1 MIPRIKIAQLPTPIE
16 HLANLSGFLGGAR
29 IIIKRD
35 DLTGLA
41 LGGNKI
47 RKLEFLLAEALANG
61 AKTLITTGAMQ
72 SNHCRQ
78 TAAVAAKYG
87 LGCILV
93 LVGSAP
99 QEYSGNV
106 LLDRLLGAQIVW
118 CEKPTRD
125 QTLKQT
131 FDQAWA
137 DGKRPFLIPYGGS
150 SPVGAVAYSVAIQE
164 MLDQQVNP
172 DWIVFPTSS
181 GGTQAGMVL
190 GARIAGY
197 KGKVLGISVDEPA
210 SAFLPVVANLATEAA
225 DRLGR
230 KDKFNAEDVF
240 VNDAY
245 IGQGYGVF
253 SPVEKEAIQIFAAK
267 EGILLDPVY
276 TGRAAGGLIDLVRN
290 GYFKREEQVLFWHTG
305 GTPALFAEQYQNQLL

>member
-1 MIPRIKIAQLPTPIE
+1 MIPRIKIAHLPTPIE

-99 QEYSGNV
+99 Q
-106 LLDRLLGAQIVW
+106 
-118 CEKPTRD
+118 
-125 QTLKQT
+125 
-131 FDQAWA
+131 
-137 DGKRPFLIPYGGS
+137 
-150 SPVGAVAYSVAIQE
+150 
-164 MLDQQVNP
+164 
-172 DWIVFPTSS
+172 
-181 GGTQAGMVL
+181 
-190 GARIAGY
+190 RI
-197 KGKVLGISVDEPA
+197 
-210 SAFLPVVANLATEAA
+210 
-225 DRLGR
+225 
-230 KDKFNAEDVF
+230 
-240 VNDAY
+240 
-245 IGQGYGVF
+245 
-253 SPVEKEAIQIFAAK
+253 
-267 EGILLDPVY
+267 
-276 TGRAAGGLIDLVRN
+276 
-290 GYFKREEQVLFWHTG
+290 
-305 GTPALFAEQYQNQLL
+305 